1 MSAATLRSSDRRI
14 VATTWQMSS
23 SIFLKR
29 DVLLVPVENIRTIK
43 FIKFTLIHVGK
54 VMIEPNTMLKC
65 FTQILSMEVSATVP
79 SRIDI
84 MKQTGQVEIASPAS
98 SSWSRSRLWDFLRN
112 NFEKGLIASF
122 PGSPTSLLFSSQ
134 AGSLSTQ
141 GGQLYSF
148 NKSEKDPTGHHR
160 TKN

>member
-1 MSAATLRSSDRRI
+1 
-14 VATTWQMSS
+14 
-23 SIFLKR
+23 
-29 DVLLVPVENIRTIK
+29 
-43 FIKFTLIHVGK
+43 
-54 VMIEPNTMLKC
+54 
-65 FTQILSMEVSATVP
+65 MEVSATVP

-98 SSWSRSRLWDFLRN
+98 SSRSRSWLWDFLRN
-112 NFEKGLIASF
+112 NFENGLIASF

-141 GGQLYSF
+141 GGQLYSL
-148 NKSEKDPTGHHR
+148 NKSEKEPTGHHR

>member
-1 MSAATLRSSDRRI
+1 
-14 VATTWQMSS
+14 MSS

-98 SSWSRSRLWDFLRN
+98 SS
-112 NFEKGLIASF
+112 
-122 PGSPTSLLFSSQ
+122 
-134 AGSLSTQ
+134 
-141 GGQLYSF
+141 
-148 NKSEKDPTGHHR
+148 
-160 TKN
+160 